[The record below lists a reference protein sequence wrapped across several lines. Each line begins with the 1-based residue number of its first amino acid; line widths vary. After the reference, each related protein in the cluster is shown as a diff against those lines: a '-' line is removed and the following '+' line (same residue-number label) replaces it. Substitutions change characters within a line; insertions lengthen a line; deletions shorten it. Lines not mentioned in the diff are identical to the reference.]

1 VYWVAFEGLPGQGG
15 DAERIEP
22 LHSQARAVEQAIAE
36 RRFAEA
42 LPIAAELES
51 AYPRDAIAPFWLAA
65 IYRGL
70 ERPADEAAAWERFV
84 SLSATRDVACPA
96 LPHAYSRAGNE
107 HDALRA
113 LVRCAEFD
121 PQEPERTID
130 LALGLERA
138 GRIDEALAAWRRA
151 SEQDPHNRAV
161 PEHIARL
168 THPGEER

>member
-1 VYWVAFEGLPGQGG
+1 VYWVAFAGVPGRSG

-22 LHSQARAVEQAIAE
+22 LRSQARAVEQAIAA
-36 RRFAEA
+36 RRFSQA
-42 LPIAAELES
+42 LPIALELES
-51 AYPRDAIAPFWLAA
+51 AYPTDALAPYWLAA

-70 ERPADEAAAWERFV
+70 DRPADEASAWERFV
-84 SLSATRDVACPA
+84 SLSATREVVCPQM
-96 LPHAYSRAGNE
+96 PDAYVRAGNAQE
-107 HDALRA
+107 ALRA
-113 LVRCAEFD
+113 LVRCSEFD

-161 PEHIARL
+161 PVHIARL
-168 THPGEER
+168 THSGEER